1 MSEKNITS
9 PANGSSTTIANAS
22 DNDNNTTRP
31 QHFSSLTTTTLTNI
45 AKQVTSF
52 ATYEDYLDTQITPQ
66 DMYYLDNQDLARHI
80 VELGYKSKNML
91 TRQQFEDLKKK
102 NADAINQDTLAT
114 VRKNKKRRERMASY
128 GQNLTDFPLLK
139 WLAEREGSVRNG
151 EKSVIIFI
159 RDFDAKGN
167 EVSGYIDY
175 GHRLK
180 NEDFEEYFTRKKR
193 FMPKTSDLSYW
204 NWKTQT
210 LRHNHS
216 STFTVCTCNS
226 IYSNLNIQYPQ
237 LYLF

>member
-1 MSEKNITS
+1 M
-9 PANGSSTTIANAS
+9 
-22 DNDNNTTRP
+22 NTTLNNSK
-31 QHFSSLTTTTLTNI
+31 QAISNFS
-45 AKQVTSF
+45 
-52 ATYEDYLDTQITPQ
+52 TYEDYLDTQITPQ
-66 DMYYLDNQDLARHI
+66 DMFYLENQDLARHI
-80 VELGYKSKNML
+80 VELGYKGKNML

-102 NADAINQDTLAT
+102 SSDSANQSSTMNLNKT
-114 VRKNKKRRERMASY
+114 KKKRERITSY
-128 GQNLTDFPLLK
+128 GQNLTDFPFLK
-139 WLAEREGSVRNG
+139 WLADREASVRNG

-210 LRHNHS
+210 LRHNNS
-216 STFTVCTCNS
+216 STFTVCWRAHAANHSCDYKHPSS
-226 IYSNLNIQYPQ
+226 I
-237 LYLF
+237 